1 MFLHKA
7 KMIGANIG
15 WLVGDRLF
23 RMMIGVVVLGLVA
36 RYLGED
42 QFGLLNYAISLT
54 AIFASVASLGMDGI
68 VIREM
73 VKSPEKVPLILGTA
87 WCMRFLGGMVALALV
102 VVLGW
107 FSPNGSQITPLVFLI
122 GLAFLPQAFEV
133 IDLFFQKN
141 IQSKYTVL
149 AKTMALTLGS
159 LVKILLVFYRAPT
172 TLFALALCAD
182 AAFGAAALIWVYQRR
197 QGQLRQ
203 WRPALAMARGLLRDC
218 WPLILSG
225 LLVALYVRVEQILV
239 MNRLGSRSM
248 GIYAASTKIADM
260 WGYVPPLILSSLYPL
275 LVAARQ
281 QGLGQYRKQMQLVF
295 DLLTSLGL
303 LVAVVASVSAAWLI
317 PLIFGQ
323 AYADAAPILIV
334 QAWTAPIVF
343 SGSVRAQYLLLENLT
358 VYHVWSAMVGIAT
371 NVSLA
376 LWLMPYYGARG
387 AALAALGGYWISAW
401 ATSFIFPPL
410 RDCGRMQTTAL
421 AAPLRWRKVFRSLRT
436 QP

>member
-7 KMIGANIG
+7 RAIGANIG

-36 RYLGED
+36 RHLGEE

-54 AIFASVASLGMDGI
+54 AIFVSVANLGMDGI
-68 VIREM
+68 VIREL
-73 VKSPEKVPLILGTA
+73 VKTPDKVTLIMGTA
-87 WCMRFLGGMVALALV
+87 WCLRFVGGTVALALV
-102 VVLGW
+102 AVLGW
-107 FSPNGSQITPLVFLI
+107 CSPNGNQLAPLVILI
-122 GLAFLPQAFEV
+122 GLAFLPQAFDV
-133 IDLFFQKN
+133 IDLFFQKD
-141 IQSKYTVL
+141 IQSKYTVM
-149 AKTMALTLGS
+149 AKMAAMTLGS
-159 LVKILLVFYRAPT
+159 TVKIGLVWYRAPT
-172 TLFALALCAD
+172 PLFALALLAD
-182 AAFGAAALIWVYQRR
+182 AVFGAAALIWVYQRR
-197 QGQLRQ
+197 EGKLMR
-203 WRPALAMARGLLRDC
+203 WRPAVDMARGLLRDS

-260 WGYVPPLILSSLYPL
+260 WGFVPPLILSSLYPL

-281 QGLGQYRKQMQLVF
+281 KGIGQYRKQMQLVF
-295 DLLTSLGL
+295 DVLTSLGF
-303 LVAVVASVSAAWLI
+303 LVAVVVSVSATWLI
-317 PLIFGQ
+317 PMIFGR
-323 AYADAAPILIV
+323 AYAEAAPILIV

-358 VYHVWSAMVGIAT
+358 VYHVWSAILGIAA

-376 LWLMPYYGARG
+376 LWLMPQYGARG
-387 AALAALGGYWISAW
+387 AALGALGGYWISAW
-401 ATSFIFPPL
+401 VTSFIFAPL
-410 RDCGRMQTTAL
+410 RDCGHMQSTAF